1 MYIIIDSKEHVNKM
15 ISSQTMTKEELYNM
29 GACDYD
35 SVYMSEVRTAWFT
48 RYFTT
53 CLKFLK
59 KRVVVCHG
67 GK

>member
-35 SVYMSEVRTAWFT
+35 SVYRSEVSTG
-48 RYFTT
+48 
-53 CLKFLK
+53 LPDISLH
-59 KRVVVCHG
+59 V
-67 GK
+67 

>member
-35 SVYMSEVRTAWFT
+35 SVYMSEVSTGLIT